1 MDVAEGTFER
11 KEMTVPAALPELERV
26 QYFIGE
32 TLDGLHCSDKA
43 RMQIR
48 IAVDEI
54 FSNIVR
60 HSDALK
66 GDTVKVILHAEEET
80 RTAEITFMDGSP
92 RFDPLSA
99 AEPDLTAPARKRA
112 VGGLGLFMLK
122 RMMDDAS
129 YEYRDGMNILTIRKK
144 V

>member
-1 MDVAEGTFER
+1 MDVSQDAFDR

-26 QYFIGE
+26 LYFIGE
-32 TLDGLHCSDKA
+32 MLTELQCSDKD

-48 IAVDEI
+48 IAVDEV

-60 HSDALK
+60 HSDARK
-66 GDTVKVILHAEEET
+66 GDTVTMILHAEAEE
-80 RTAEITFMDGSP
+80 RTVEITFMDGSP

-112 VGGLGLFMLK
+112 VGGLGLLMLK
-122 RMMDDAS
+122 RMMDDVS
-129 YEYRDGMNILTIRKK
+129 YKYEDGMNILTIRKK

>member
-1 MDVAEGTFER
+1 MDVAEGSFAR

-26 QYFIGE
+26 LLFIGE
-32 TLDGLHCSDKA
+32 MLSELQCSDKA

-48 IAVDEI
+48 IAVDEV

-60 HSDALK
+60 HSDARK
-66 GDTVKVILHAEEET
+66 GDTVTVILQAEAET
-80 RTAEITFMDGSP
+80 RTAEITFMDGSL

-99 AEPDLTAPARKRA
+99 AEPDLTAPAGKRP
-112 VGGLGLFMLK
+112 VGGLGLFLVK
-122 RMMDDAS
+122 KMMDDVS

>member
-1 MDVAEGTFER
+1 MAEGAFER

-26 QYFIGE
+26 LCFIGE
-32 TLDGLHCSDKA
+32 MLTELQCSDKA
-43 RMQIR
+43 RRQIR

-60 HSDALK
+60 HSDARK
-66 GDTVKVILHAEEET
+66 GDMVTVILQAEEET

-99 AEPDLTAPARKRA
+99 AEPELTAPARKRA
-112 VGGLGLFMLK
+112 VGGLGLFMVK
-122 RMMDDAS
+122 KMMDDVS
-129 YEYRDGMNILTIRKK
+129 YKYGDGMNILTIRKK
-144 V
+144 I